1 MNQVFYKK
9 ITTPIGEI
17 ILVATDKGICWLGG
31 ISRFNQKKK
40 WIQKVTNTQT
50 LIEDNKYSLI
60 MRAEAQLKEY
70 FLEKLTTFTVPLDL
84 HGTDFQR
91 KVWSSIAK
99 IPFGQT
105 ITYTNLA
112 ISVDNPQAI
121 RAIGTICGQ
130 NPVILLIPC
139 HRVIGSKGKL
149 TGFVEGIEKKQFLLK
164 LENPPKQAKLF

>member
-1 MNQVFYKK
+1 
-9 ITTPIGEI
+9 
-17 ILVATDKGICWLGG
+17 
-31 ISRFNQKKK
+31 
-40 WIQKVTNTQT
+40 
-50 LIEDNKYSLI
+50 

-149 TGFVEGIEKKQFLLK
+149 TGFVERIEKKQFLLK